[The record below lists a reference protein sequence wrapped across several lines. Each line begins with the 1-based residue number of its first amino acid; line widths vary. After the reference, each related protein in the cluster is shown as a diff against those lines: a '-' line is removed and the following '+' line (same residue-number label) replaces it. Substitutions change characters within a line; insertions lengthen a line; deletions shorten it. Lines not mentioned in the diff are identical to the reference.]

1 MKSKITF
8 IYENEY
14 TSEITGHCGTPRK
27 LTVEL
32 PADMDLPDLI
42 EQFEF
47 FVKGIGYFPPENT
60 HLDYVDNDTVEP
72 KSVKN
77 D

>member
-1 MKSKITF
+1 MKSKITL
-8 IYENEY
+8 IYENEF
-14 TSEITGHCGTPRK
+14 TNDFTGHCGTPRK
-27 LTVEL
+27 LTVEVPGDVSL
-32 PADMDLPDLI
+32 PELL

-60 HLDYVDNDTVEP
+60 HLDYVDNDTQET